1 MPIELSEQDRTKN
14 KTKDEVVL
22 RGIETPMT
30 LEMKMRKFNRFMVR
44 EIRKRFEN
52 QVLNKLQVKTLE
64 KFEDAQIGNYAVVYD
79 KLSKAFTK
87 KINKQF
93 SSDRINKFVKDLYRE
108 TNTFNKKQF
117 SGTVSANLGV
127 DLDEVLKTDGLN
139 SFVNAKTLESRNM
152 IEKLKNDTIVAYRQN
167 VLRRMSA
174 GSSLVDL
181 FQQVKKDTGLKL
193 KNGDLIARNELKAF
207 NSELSKK
214 RAVNVGITKAFW
226 RTADDERV
234 RSCHRFLNDK
244 EFTVGV
250 GLKCPDGRGPIE
262 PGEEINCRCVAEYI
276 VEFD

>member
-1 MPIELSEQDRTKN
+1 MPIELSEQERTKN
-14 KTKDEVVL
+14 KSKEEIKL
-22 RGIETPMT
+22 RGIKTPMT
-30 LEMKMRKFNRFMVR
+30 LEQKMRKFNRFMVN

-52 QVLNKLQVKTLE
+52 QVLKKLNVSTIE
-64 KFEDAQIGNYAVVYD
+64 KFEDAQIGNYAVVFD
-79 KLSKAFTK
+79 KLSRAFQK

-93 SSDRINKFVKDLYRE
+93 SQEKINKFVKGLYSE

-117 SGTVSANLGV
+117 AGTVNANLGI

-139 SFVNAKTLESRNM
+139 SFVNAKTLESRGM
-152 IEKLKNDTIVAYRQN
+152 IEKLKSETIAAYKQN
-167 VLRRMSA
+167 TLRRMSA
-174 GSSLVDL
+174 GSNLNDL

-214 RAVNVGITKAFW
+214 RAENVGITKAIW
-226 RTADDERV
+226 RTAKDERV
-234 RSCHRFLNDK
+234 RSCHRFLEGK
-244 EFTVGV
+244 EFTVGK